1 MLAAALTIARRDEV
15 EANQLVHDHSMDGNR
30 PGDIDD
36 IVQEN
41 ARLLREMQEQEA
53 AGTNNFFFLEQF
65 AVDFICF
72 SGAVLMPKKYIFYA
86 PIKTKA

>member
-53 AGTNNFFFLEQF
+53 AGTNNFFSWNNLQHLQT
-65 AVDFICF
+65 ICNT
-72 SGAVLMPKKYIFYA
+72 SKQVATPTSYI
-86 PIKTKA
+86 

>member
-41 ARLLREMQEQEA
+41 ARLLREMQEQET

-65 AVDFICF
+65 ATPPNNLQHLQTSCNTYKLYLDIE
-72 SGAVLMPKKYIFYA
+72 I
-86 PIKTKA
+86 